1 MEETSNTSVAQC
13 STFYD
18 NTTVARILQ
27 ERPSDVPSLLR
38 ELHSRKED
46 TQRLQF
52 VKALASV
59 LNDSEQYDLWHI
71 LAQNGLRRVL
81 TDILQDETLCG
92 YTSSEVMQRYRR
104 DVQMQ
109 VSTVPG
115 DALVVAED

>member
-1 MEETSNTSVAQC
+1 MEEISDTSMVPC
-13 STFYD
+13 STSYD

-38 ELHSRKED
+38 ELHSMKEV
-46 TQRLQF
+46 TQQLQF
-52 VKALASV
+52 VKALASL

-71 LAQNGLRRVL
+71 FAQNGIRRVL

-92 YTSSEVMQRYRR
+92 YTTSEVMKRYHH

-109 VSTVPG
+109 VSHCPW
-115 DALVVAED
+115 